1 MRDILR
7 EIIPSITTG
16 LCRDRLR
23 KNRRIGVEPF
33 SASETEDRTQKPVG
47 NDFRPFIVPKSETAA
62 VVRQNRNIRLI
73 ADLES
78 AYAIGEAQHLC
89 RINRDHGDHVLE
101 RKTQRYHRT
110 HGLGKAEAS
119 LADERMVFI
128 VVVLL
133 WSTGGVAA
141 LECYS
146 HAYRRQGCVE

>member
-16 LCRDRLR
+16 LCRDCLR
-23 KNRRIGVEPF
+23 TEFGEFGVEPF

-62 VVRQNRNIRLI
+62 VVRQNRNIGLI

-78 AYAIGEAQHLC
+78 AYAIGKAQHLR
-89 RINRDHGDHVLE
+89 RINRDHGDHLLE
-101 RKTQRYHRT
+101 RKTQRHHRT

-119 LADERMVFI
+119 LADERVVFI

-133 WSTGGVAA
+133 WRTGG
-141 LECYS
+141 
-146 HAYRRQGCVE
+146 GGT

>member
-16 LCRDRLR
+16 LCRDCLR

-62 VVRQNRNIRLI
+62 VVRQNRNIGLI

-78 AYAIGEAQHLC
+78 AYAIGKAQHLR

-101 RKTQRYHRT
+101 RKPNAIIELMAWVRLKRAWPMN
-110 HGLGKAEAS
+110 GWFS
-119 LADERMVFI
+119 
-128 VVVLL
+128 
-133 WSTGGVAA
+133 S
-141 LECYS
+141 S
-146 HAYRRQGCVE
+146 